1 MSTIE
6 VEAAGKPSDR
16 GGIVTTQTGI
26 EPKKPV
32 KPERTHEITPNSDSL
47 RMKDLPRP
55 EVHGAGTGMA
65 SPFAAGQPTEAD
77 YNTIDLGDPVTSADV
92 LRPVELGVEVTCPPE
107 TGTPSGSP
115 ARTSGPSSVP
125 SEVQPASSRAAAI
138 SPGSDSRESASAT
151 VDTPPV
157 TPTAT
162 DLAAKKNSNFKAT
175 LAGGVLGPQAS
186 TRVAA
191 QHRADARTDG
201 GPRPKQRSK
210 ILGYAAATVFAAI
223 VIAYLVAQ
231 KPAVGTITGVVVDA
245 QTGRVIPSATVEFD
259 GKAAAVTNAAGLYM
273 FGDIHSGSYRVKASA
288 PGYQPQTGTVQT
300 SAPQPAQLSFALAP
314 LVESTLAPATQ
325 TTPAGADSAQV
336 TSSTTTSPAYGGV
349 DLTVDF
355 EGYLVFVD
363 GEIYGKNARKLK
375 RLTAGEHRIV
385 LQVDGY
391 QDYSTTVTVKARGT
405 STVTIAKADLSPRID
420 PIKRSRGLFAEGKD
434 YLDKGLWQPAIEAFD
449 QAITFDSQN
458 ADALRYRGWAS
469 LKSGDT
475 AKAAADFSRA
485 AQLYDDTKRLM
496 DAVTCAGY
504 LIDLSP
510 GDPGLWRTRG
520 DYHLGLT
527 EYAKAIS
534 DYERAIKLDKKSVEN
549 QMALGEA
556 YFASGDFRRA
566 AKEFDRARK
575 MSGDPVKP
583 YIRMI
588 LAYYRAGDN
597 DELMKKYRDFT
608 KVAPQDLLKQLQND
622 PEWLPV
628 LQMIGP
634 EERHKN

>member
-1 MSTIE
+1 
-6 VEAAGKPSDR
+6 
-16 GGIVTTQTGI
+16 VTTQTGI

-77 YNTIDLGDPVTSADV
+77 YNTIDLGDPVMSADV
-92 LRPVELGVEVTCPPE
+92 LRPVELGVDATCPPE
-107 TGTPSGSP
+107 TGTPSGSS
-115 ARTSGPSSVP
+115 ARESAPSCVP
-125 SEVQPASSRAAAI
+125 SEVRPANSS
-138 SPGSDSRESASAT
+138 
-151 VDTPPV
+151 
-157 TPTAT
+157 PTADSPPAT
-162 DLAAKKNSNFKAT
+162 PAASDPAFRKNSNFKAT

-191 QHRADARTDG
+191 QHRADARTEG
-201 GPRPKQRSK
+201 GPRPRQRSK
-210 ILGYAAATVFAAI
+210 ILGYAAATLFAAI

-245 QTGRVIPSATVEFD
+245 QTGRVIPSAMVEFD

-273 FGDIHSGSYRVKASA
+273 FGDIHSGSHMVKASA

-314 LVESTLAPATQ
+314 LVESTPAPATQ
-325 TTPAGADSAQV
+325 ATPAGADSAQV

-405 STVTIAKADLSPRID
+405 STVTIAKADLSPKID
-420 PIKRSRGLFAEGKD
+420 PIKRSRGLFAEGKE
-434 YLDKGLWQPAIEAFD
+434 YLDRSLWQPAIDAFD
-449 QAITFDSQN
+449 QALTLDPQN
-458 ADALRYRGWAS
+458 ADAVRYRGWAYM
-469 LKSGDT
+469 KAGDT
-475 AKAAADFSRA
+475 AKAATDFRHA
-485 AQLYDDTKRLM
+485 AQLYDDT
-496 DAVTCAGY
+496 
-504 LIDLSP
+504 
-510 GDPGLWRTRG
+510 
-520 DYHLGLT
+520 
-527 EYAKAIS
+527 
-534 DYERAIKLDKKSVEN
+534 
-549 QMALGEA
+549 
-556 YFASGDFRRA
+556 
-566 AKEFDRARK
+566 
-575 MSGDPVKP
+575 
-583 YIRMI
+583 
-588 LAYYRAGDN
+588 
-597 DELMKKYRDFT
+597 
-608 KVAPQDLLKQLQND
+608 
-622 PEWLPV
+622 
-628 LQMIGP
+628 
-634 EERHKN
+634 